1 MSELSS
7 IFRNYGTHSIS
18 DLLEVTFGSEYVK
31 YASAASS
38 SSGTEWDDKKYEV
51 LKIYFHP
58 IYFKILPWKNE
69 RKSATSDK
77 LIQKNRIV
85 EDFVIVEK
93 SMNLDCFDLARMN
106 KNFAS
111 RVFGIKVA
119 VHNYVEQKTLIINGL
134 VDNVLLDCISCEHV
148 TNRISNLWKNVP
160 KDPEF
165 MAESF
170 TKYIK
175 SLSLKDILV
184 FSNDELYSRYLSTVS
199 VIQLM
204 KQKQTSQLVKEFIN
218 TDLFSQ
224 RSMLIQLLLKSNEHE
239 YKYLSYL
246 LYDMLSNETNPQVE
260 SNEQT
265 ALFNSLPWNM
275 KLYFKDAMKQTVSY
289 TNAISK
295 YDSGNIP
302 LEQQICLLKT
312 TDAVKEKAM
321 VKLREI
327 KSKSDDTTTK
337 ARQYL
342 DGLLKIPFG
351 AFSREK
357 ILDEIAAVK
366 EIYSQM
372 QVRSRNIFCEDHDEE
387 SEEKT
392 EKATVLE
399 IKNSCIK
406 INNRIDEIASK
417 YLNKFIIGL
426 ISSNK
431 KDVLL
436 SVLTKVTMF
445 IKKNKLNIVVV
456 AMSGKTI
463 EQIRTSIECCVT
475 NVFEIALMSLKK
487 YKKGEGEDCVLQK
500 CDVFFKELVGEYC
513 FDKKCGSPI
522 SLMRDLIN
530 DSSKMEKIMSGVSD
544 YVTNVSA
551 TLDSAVHGHV
561 QAKRQIERI
570 VGQWISGESTGYCFG
585 FEGPPGVGKCFA
597 KNTPIMLS
605 NGEIKMVQD
614 ITINDKLMGDDSRE
628 RNVLALGNGKEKMY
642 RIEQVKGD
650 NYIVNESHILSLK
663 MSKSGKKGYK
673 HQTILGKRYLKDEI
687 IDICIKDYL
696 NLPEYIKG
704 CLKGYKVGVEFIE
717 SYVSLEP
724 YALGCWL
731 GDGTSRNF
739 GITTID
745 EPIINYFREFAKK
758 YDLEIK
764 QGKGNNEITYSITTG
779 KMGGRSDKNI
789 LMNKLKEY
797 NLINNKHIPS
807 KYKCNSREVRLQLL
821 AGLIDTDGYYNEDNN
836 SLEIAQ
842 KNKKLAEDIL
852 WIVRSLGF
860 RGIMKECTKSCTY
873 KGEKRCGQYY
883 RTIITGK
890 GLQDIPT
897 LLERKK
903 PREHNQIKDCLNTG
917 IKVIPLEEDEYF
929 GFQIDGNS
937 RFLLGDFTVTHNTSL
952 AKYGLAN
959 CLKNE
964 NGESRPFAFIAMG
977 GSSNGSTLEG
987 HNYTYVGSMWGK
999 IVDILMDKKCMNPII
1014 FIDELDKISNTDHGR
1029 EIVGILTH
1037 LIDSTQ
1043 NDCFQDKYF
1052 NGIDLDLSKALFI
1065 FSYNDP
1071 GAVDKILLDR
1081 IHRIKF
1087 KHITLD
1093 EKLVICKNYLLPE
1106 LYKKMGLENG
1116 VVELSEDNLKFI
1128 IEKYTCE
1135 PGVRKLKELL
1145 FEIIGDINLKCIKM
1159 KTSDHDDSHDDACVS
1174 LALSLPIPITITNEE
1189 IKMKYLRERHEVR
1202 VQQISASSKV
1212 GIINGLWAN
1221 AVGRGG
1227 IIPIEAHF
1235 FPCDRFFDLKLTGMQ
1250 GDVMKESMNVAKT
1263 LAWSLLTEDE
1273 MTRNLEMF
1281 TKMKMQGIHIHCP
1294 EGATPKDGPSAGTAI
1309 TCVLYSLLTNKKIDN
1324 RIAITGEINLQGH
1337 VTAIGGLDLKI
1348 MGGINGGVTT
1358 FIFPKDNK
1366 KDYDEFMEK
1375 NGTKEEV
1382 KSIVFIQVS
1391 SIQEV
1396 LGMIFC

>member
-1 MSELSS
+1 MKTKNFKIKNDLCEFYSPVKTNTVAATTAVVAVSTVETSCMLLQIVKLREMIQRTILAQHQYKLVDILSTNDINLSIQYLEKIYRNLDIIEHNLQCADAGKTVLELKYEIKLTMSELSS
-7 IFRNYGTHSIS
+7 IFRNYGTQYIN
-18 DLLEVTFGSEYVK
+18 DLLEVTFGSDYIK
-31 YASAASS
+31 GACSSLASA
-38 SSGTEWDDKKYEV
+38 SGVAEWDNKKYDV
-51 LKIYFHP
+51 LKMYFHP
-58 IYFKILPWKNE
+58 INFKVLPWKNE
-69 RKSATSDK
+69 KKSATSDK

-85 EDFVIVEK
+85 EDFIIVEK
-93 SMNLDCFDLARMN
+93 STNLDCFDLARTN

-134 VDNVLLDCISCEHV
+134 VDNVLVDCVSCEHV
-148 TNRISNLWKNVP
+148 TNRVANLWKNVP

-170 TKYIK
+170 TKYTK
-175 SLSLKDILV
+175 SLSLKDIMV
-184 FSNDELYSRYLSTVS
+184 FTNEELYSRYLSNIS

-246 LYDMLSNETNPQVE
+246 LYDMLSNEINPQVE
-260 SNEQT
+260 SSEQT

-295 YDSGNIP
+295 YDAGNIP

-312 TDAVKEKAM
+312 TDAIKEKAM

-351 AFSREK
+351 TFAKEK
-357 ILDEIAAVK
+357 ILNEIAAVK
-366 EIYSQM
+366 EVYSKM
-372 QVRSRNIFCEDHDEE
+372 RLVDATFCEYEIDTTNTN
-387 SEEKT
+387 SGKMT
-392 EKATVLE
+392 TTLE
-399 IKNSCIK
+399 IKNACIK
-406 INNRIDEIASK
+406 INDNVDEIGLK
-417 YLNKFIIGL
+417 YLNAFIICL
-426 ISSNK
+426 MSNHK
-431 KDVLL
+431 KDVLADML
-436 SVLTKVTMF
+436 NKLTTF
-445 IKKNKLNIVVV
+445 IKKNRNYLGGGGGGSVSGVV
-456 AMSGKTI
+456 GKTVDS
-463 EQIRTSIECCVT
+463 IRLSIEYCVT
-475 NVFEIALMSLKK
+475 NIFKMSMKLKT
-487 YKKGEGEDCVLQK
+487 EGNEVWRA
-500 CDVFFKELVGEYC
+500 CDELLKEMISEYDIKQC
-513 FDKKCGSPI
+513 MSPI
-522 SLMRDLIN
+522 SLTCDIIN
-530 DSSKMEKIMSGVSD
+530 DASKITKLMNGVSD
-544 YVTNVSA
+544 YLNDVTK
-551 TLDSAVHGHV
+551 TLDSAVHGHI

-570 VGQWISGESTGYCFG
+570 IGQWIGGETTGYCFG
-585 FEGPPGVGKCFA
+585 FEGPPGCGK
-597 KNTPIMLS
+597 
-605 NGEIKMVQD
+605 
-614 ITINDKLMGDDSRE
+614 
-628 RNVLALGNGKEKMY
+628 
-642 RIEQVKGD
+642 
-650 NYIVNESHILSLK
+650 
-663 MSKSGKKGYK
+663 
-673 HQTILGKRYLKDEI
+673 
-687 IDICIKDYL
+687 
-696 NLPEYIKG
+696 
-704 CLKGYKVGVEFIE
+704 
-717 SYVSLEP
+717 
-724 YALGCWL
+724 
-731 GDGTSRNF
+731 
-739 GITTID
+739 
-745 EPIINYFREFAKK
+745 
-758 YDLEIK
+758 
-764 QGKGNNEITYSITTG
+764 
-779 KMGGRSDKNI
+779 
-789 LMNKLKEY
+789 
-797 NLINNKHIPS
+797 
-807 KYKCNSREVRLQLL
+807 
-821 AGLIDTDGYYNEDNN
+821 
-836 SLEIAQ
+836 
-842 KNKKLAEDIL
+842 
-852 WIVRSLGF
+852 
-860 RGIMKECTKSCTY
+860 
-873 KGEKRCGQYY
+873 
-883 RTIITGK
+883 
-890 GLQDIPT
+890 
-897 LLERKK
+897 
-903 PREHNQIKDCLNTG
+903 
-917 IKVIPLEEDEYF
+917 
-929 GFQIDGNS
+929 
-937 RFLLGDFTVTHNTSL
+937 TSL

-1029 EIVGILTH
+1029 EIIGILTH

-1071 GAVDKILLDR
+1071 GAVDSILLDR
-1081 IHRIKF
+1081 IHRVKF

-1093 EKLVICKNYLLPE
+1093 EKLVICKDYLLPE
-1106 LYKKMGLENG
+1106 LYKKMGLQNG
-1116 VVELSEDNLKFI
+1116 VVELTEDNLKFI

-1145 FEIIGDINLKCIKM
+1145 FEIIGEINLECIKN
-1159 KTSDHDDSHDDACVS
+1159 KNNNVDNNKVVN
-1174 LALSLPIPITITNEE
+1174 LPIMITNEE
-1189 IKMKYLRERHEVR
+1189 IKMKYLRERHEIR
-1202 VQQISASSKV
+1202 VQQISASSNV

-1281 TKMKMQGIHIHCP
+1281 TKTKMQGIHIHCP

-1324 RIAITGEINLQGH
+1324 RIAITGEINLQGQ

-1375 NGTKEEV
+1375 NGTKEEI

>member
-1 MSELSS
+1 MKTKNFKIKNDLCDFYSPVKIAAAEAAPVVAVTTAETSCMLLQIERLREMIQRTILAQHQYKLVDILSANDINISIQYLEKIYRNLDGIEAGLHSASGKTVLESKYEIKLVMSELSS

-18 DLLEVTFGSEYVK
+18 DLLEVTVGSEYVK
-31 YASAASS
+31 SACESLCSS
-38 SSGTEWDDKKYEV
+38 AGTVFGLTSSGEWDHKKYEV
-51 LKIYFHP
+51 LNTYFHP
-58 IYFKILPWKNE
+58 INFKIVPWKNE
-69 RKSATSDK
+69 KKSATSEK

-93 SMNLDCFDLARMN
+93 STNLDCFDLARTN
-106 KNFAS
+106 NNFTS

-119 VHNYVEQKTLIINGL
+119 VHNYIEQKTLIINGL
-134 VDNVLLDCISCEHV
+134 VDNVLLDCIPCEHV
-148 TNRISNLWKNVP
+148 VTRILNLWKSVP
-160 KDPEF
+160 NDPEF

-175 SLSLKDILV
+175 SLSLKDLLV
-184 FSNDELYSRYLSTVS
+184 FTNDELYSKYLSNTS
-199 VIQLM
+199 MTQVI

-218 TDLFSQ
+218 MDLFSQ
-224 RSMLIQLLLKSNEHE
+224 RSMIVQLLLKSNEHE

-246 LYDMLSNETNPQVE
+246 LYDMLSNEMNPQVE

-295 YDSGNIP
+295 YDAGKIP

-351 AFSREK
+351 TYSREK
-357 ILDEIAAVK
+357 VLDEMAKVK
-366 EIYSQM
+366 EIYLQLCKRD
-372 QVRSRNIFCEDHDEE
+372 VKCAINDDDIKN
-387 SEEKT
+387 EKIT
-392 EKATVLE
+392 ALE
-399 IKNSCIK
+399 IKNTCIK
-406 INNRIDEIASK
+406 INNQMDEIGVK
-417 YLNKFIIGL
+417 YLNNFINGL
-426 ISSNK
+426 IINNK

-436 SVLTKVTMF
+436 TILNKITTF
-445 IKKNKLNIVVV
+445 IKKHKLQIGIT
-456 AMSGKTI
+456 AGKTVEHI
-463 EQIRTSIECCVT
+463 KESIKCCITHMFNVAFMKIKVEECD
-475 NVFEIALMSLKK
+475 N
-487 YKKGEGEDCVLQK
+487 EDENECQSYAHY
-500 CDVFFKELVGEYC
+500 DVFLKELILEYC
-513 FDKKCGSPI
+513 LEDISPI
-522 SLMRDLIN
+522 SLMREVIIDKI
-530 DSSKMEKIMSGVSD
+530 KMEKIMHGVGE
-544 YVTNVSA
+544 YVTAVSE

-585 FEGPPGVGKCFA
+585 FEGPPGCGK
-597 KNTPIMLS
+597 
-605 NGEIKMVQD
+605 
-614 ITINDKLMGDDSRE
+614 
-628 RNVLALGNGKEKMY
+628 
-642 RIEQVKGD
+642 
-650 NYIVNESHILSLK
+650 
-663 MSKSGKKGYK
+663 
-673 HQTILGKRYLKDEI
+673 
-687 IDICIKDYL
+687 
-696 NLPEYIKG
+696 
-704 CLKGYKVGVEFIE
+704 
-717 SYVSLEP
+717 
-724 YALGCWL
+724 
-731 GDGTSRNF
+731 
-739 GITTID
+739 
-745 EPIINYFREFAKK
+745 
-758 YDLEIK
+758 
-764 QGKGNNEITYSITTG
+764 
-779 KMGGRSDKNI
+779 
-789 LMNKLKEY
+789 
-797 NLINNKHIPS
+797 
-807 KYKCNSREVRLQLL
+807 
-821 AGLIDTDGYYNEDNN
+821 
-836 SLEIAQ
+836 
-842 KNKKLAEDIL
+842 
-852 WIVRSLGF
+852 
-860 RGIMKECTKSCTY
+860 
-873 KGEKRCGQYY
+873 
-883 RTIITGK
+883 
-890 GLQDIPT
+890 
-897 LLERKK
+897 
-903 PREHNQIKDCLNTG
+903 
-917 IKVIPLEEDEYF
+917 
-929 GFQIDGNS
+929 
-937 RFLLGDFTVTHNTSL
+937 TSL

-1052 NGIDLDLSKALFI
+1052 NGIDLDLSKVLFI

-1087 KHITLD
+1087 KHISLD
-1093 EKLVICKNYLLPE
+1093 EKLVICKKYLLPE

-1116 VVELSEDNLKFI
+1116 VVELSEVNLTFI

-1145 FEIIGDINLKCIKM
+1145 FEIIGEINLECIKM
-1159 KTSDHDDSHDDACVS
+1159 KTKSNNDSI
-1174 LALSLPIPITITNEE
+1174 SLPIVITNEE

-1202 VQQISASSKV
+1202 VQQISAHSNV

-1221 AVGRGG
+1221 AMGRGG

-1281 TKMKMQGIHIHCP
+1281 TKTKMQGIHIHCP

-1375 NGTKEEV
+1375 NGAKEEV

>member
-1 MSELSS
+1 MKNKNFKIKNDKKDEHVECTKVVTATAGEALCMSLHMIEKLRVMVQRTILAQHQYKLVDILSTNDINLSIQYLEKIYRNLDSIENNLHCADVSKTMLELKYEIKLTMSELSS
-7 IFRNYGTHSIS
+7 IFRNYGTQYIN
-18 DLLEVTFGSEYVK
+18 DLLEVTFGSDYIK
-31 YASAASS
+31 GACSSLASATGAP
-38 SSGTEWDDKKYEV
+38 EWDHNKYDV
-51 LKIYFHP
+51 LKMYFHP
-58 IYFKILPWKNE
+58 IYFKVLPWKNDK
-69 RKSATSDK
+69 KSATSDK

-85 EDFVIVEK
+85 EDFIIVEK
-93 SMNLDCFDLARMN
+93 SVNLDCFDLARTN

-134 VDNVLLDCISCEHV
+134 VDNVLLDCVSCEHV
-148 TNRISNLWKNVP
+148 TNRVAHLWKNVP

-175 SLSLKDILV
+175 SLSLKDLLV
-184 FSNDELYSRYLSTVS
+184 FSNDELYSRYLSNIS

-218 TDLFSQ
+218 ADLFSQ

-246 LYDMLSNETNPQVE
+246 LYDMLSNEINPQVE

-295 YDSGNIP
+295 YDAGNIP

-312 TDAVKEKAM
+312 TDAIKEKAM

-327 KSKSDDTTTK
+327 KSKSDDSTTK

-342 DGLLKIPFG
+342 EGLLKIPFG
-351 AFSREK
+351 TFAREK
-357 ILDEIAAVK
+357 ILDEITGVK
-366 EIYSQM
+366 EIYSKM
-372 QVRSRNIFCEDHDEE
+372 RSTIDTTNENSGKI
-387 SEEKT
+387 T
-392 EKATVLE
+392 TTLE
-399 IKNSCIK
+399 IKNACIK
-406 INNRIDEIASK
+406 VNNSVDEIGLK
-417 YLNKFIIGL
+417 YLNAFINCL
-426 ISSNK
+426 MNHHK

-436 SVLTKVTMF
+436 DILNKLMTFV
-445 IKKNKLNIVVV
+445 KKNKNCVGTGVVMV
-456 AMSGKTI
+456 GVGKTVDSIRSSIEYCVTSIFKMSMKLKTEGNEAWRACDELFKEMIGEYNI
-463 EQIRTSIECCVT
+463 EQC
-475 NVFEIALMSLKK
+475 M
-487 YKKGEGEDCVLQK
+487 
-500 CDVFFKELVGEYC
+500 
-513 FDKKCGSPI
+513 SPI
-522 SLMRDLIN
+522 SLTCDVINDASKITKLIN
-530 DSSKMEKIMSGVSD
+530 GVGD
-544 YVTNVSA
+544 YLKDVTK
-551 TLDSAVHGHV
+551 TLDSAVHGHI

-570 VGQWISGESTGYCFG
+570 IGQWIGGESTGYCFG
-585 FEGPPGVGKCFA
+585 FEGPPGIGK
-597 KNTPIMLS
+597 
-605 NGEIKMVQD
+605 
-614 ITINDKLMGDDSRE
+614 
-628 RNVLALGNGKEKMY
+628 
-642 RIEQVKGD
+642 
-650 NYIVNESHILSLK
+650 
-663 MSKSGKKGYK
+663 
-673 HQTILGKRYLKDEI
+673 
-687 IDICIKDYL
+687 
-696 NLPEYIKG
+696 
-704 CLKGYKVGVEFIE
+704 
-717 SYVSLEP
+717 
-724 YALGCWL
+724 
-731 GDGTSRNF
+731 
-739 GITTID
+739 
-745 EPIINYFREFAKK
+745 
-758 YDLEIK
+758 
-764 QGKGNNEITYSITTG
+764 
-779 KMGGRSDKNI
+779 
-789 LMNKLKEY
+789 
-797 NLINNKHIPS
+797 
-807 KYKCNSREVRLQLL
+807 
-821 AGLIDTDGYYNEDNN
+821 
-836 SLEIAQ
+836 
-842 KNKKLAEDIL
+842 
-852 WIVRSLGF
+852 
-860 RGIMKECTKSCTY
+860 
-873 KGEKRCGQYY
+873 
-883 RTIITGK
+883 
-890 GLQDIPT
+890 
-897 LLERKK
+897 
-903 PREHNQIKDCLNTG
+903 
-917 IKVIPLEEDEYF
+917 
-929 GFQIDGNS
+929 
-937 RFLLGDFTVTHNTSL
+937 TSL

-1029 EIVGILTH
+1029 EIIGILTH

-1081 IHRIKF
+1081 IHRVKF

-1093 EKLVICKNYLLPE
+1093 EKLVICKDYLLPE
-1106 LYKKMGLENG
+1106 LYKKMGLQNG
-1116 VVELSEDNLKFI
+1116 IVELSEDNVKFI

-1145 FEIIGDINLKCIKM
+1145 FEIIGEINLKCIKNNDND
-1159 KTSDHDDSHDDACVS
+1159 SDNNEIVV
-1174 LALSLPIPITITNEE
+1174 LPITITNEE
-1189 IKMKYLRERHEVR
+1189 IKMKYLRERHEIR
-1202 VQQISASSKV
+1202 VQQISASSNV

-1227 IIPIEAHF
+1227 IIPIEAYF

-1263 LAWSLLTEDE
+1263 LAWSLLKEDE

-1281 TKMKMQGIHIHCP
+1281 TKTKMQGIHIHCP

-1375 NGTKEEV
+1375 NGTKEEI

>member
-1 MSELSS
+1 MKPKNFKIKNDLCEYYSPAKAATTSVAVTTAEASCMLLQIEKLREMIQRTILAQHQYKLVDILSANDINLSVQYLEKIYQNLDGIEAGLHSASGKTMLELKYEIKLIMSELSS

-18 DLLEVTFGSEYVK
+18 DLLEVTVGSEYVK
-31 YASAASS
+31 SASAAPASA
-38 SSGTEWDDKKYEV
+38 GTEWDHKKYEV
-51 LKIYFHP
+51 LKMYFHP
-58 IYFKILPWKNE
+58 TYFKILPWKNE
-69 RKSATSDK
+69 KKSATSEK

-85 EDFVIVEK
+85 EDFLIVEK
-93 SMNLDCFDLARMN
+93 STNLDCFDLARTN
-106 KNFAS
+106 KNFTS
-111 RVFGIKVA
+111 RVFGIKVS
-119 VHNYVEQKTLIINGL
+119 VHNYIEQKTLIINGL
-134 VDNVLLDCISCEHV
+134 VDNVLLDCIPCEHV
-148 TNRISNLWKNVP
+148 VSRISNLWKNVP
-160 KDPEF
+160 NDPEF

-175 SLSLKDILV
+175 SLSLKDLLV
-184 FSNDELYSRYLSTVS
+184 FSNEELYSKYLSNIS
-199 VIQLM
+199 VIQLI
-204 KQKQTSQLVKEFIN
+204 KQKQTSQIVKEFIS

-224 RSMLIQLLLKSNEHE
+224 RTMLVQLLLKSNEHE

-246 LYDMLSNETNPQVE
+246 LYDMLSNEINPQVE

-295 YDSGNIP
+295 YDAGNIP

-321 VKLREI
+321 IKLREI

-351 AFSREK
+351 TFSREK
-357 ILDEIAAVK
+357 ILDEMASVK
-366 EIYSQM
+366 QIYLQM
-372 QVRSRNIFCEDHDEE
+372 CERGGGAIYDNDVKN
-387 SEEKT
+387 EKT
-392 EKATVLE
+392 TATTALE
-399 IKNSCIK
+399 IKNTCIK
-406 INNRIDEIASK
+406 INNNIDEIGLK

-426 ISSNK
+426 LGSHK

-436 SVLTKVTMF
+436 TIMNKVTTF
-445 IKKNKLNIVVV
+445 IKKHKLRVVIT
-456 AMSGKTI
+456 AGKTVDN
-463 EQIRTSIECCVT
+463 IRETIKCCITHIFDAAFLTLKTEKCGAECDDYG
-475 NVFEIALMSLKK
+475 A
-487 YKKGEGEDCVLQK
+487 DCDIFL
-500 CDVFFKELVGEYC
+500 KELIGEYC
-513 FDKKCGSPI
+513 SEDKCGLSPI
-522 SLMRDLIN
+522 SLMREIITDKI
-530 DSSKMEKIMSGVSD
+530 KIEKIMNGVGD
-544 YVTNVSA
+544 YVTAVSE

-585 FEGPPGVGKCFA
+585 FEGPPGIGK
-597 KNTPIMLS
+597 
-605 NGEIKMVQD
+605 
-614 ITINDKLMGDDSRE
+614 
-628 RNVLALGNGKEKMY
+628 
-642 RIEQVKGD
+642 
-650 NYIVNESHILSLK
+650 
-663 MSKSGKKGYK
+663 
-673 HQTILGKRYLKDEI
+673 
-687 IDICIKDYL
+687 
-696 NLPEYIKG
+696 
-704 CLKGYKVGVEFIE
+704 
-717 SYVSLEP
+717 
-724 YALGCWL
+724 
-731 GDGTSRNF
+731 
-739 GITTID
+739 
-745 EPIINYFREFAKK
+745 
-758 YDLEIK
+758 
-764 QGKGNNEITYSITTG
+764 
-779 KMGGRSDKNI
+779 
-789 LMNKLKEY
+789 
-797 NLINNKHIPS
+797 
-807 KYKCNSREVRLQLL
+807 
-821 AGLIDTDGYYNEDNN
+821 
-836 SLEIAQ
+836 
-842 KNKKLAEDIL
+842 
-852 WIVRSLGF
+852 
-860 RGIMKECTKSCTY
+860 
-873 KGEKRCGQYY
+873 
-883 RTIITGK
+883 
-890 GLQDIPT
+890 
-897 LLERKK
+897 
-903 PREHNQIKDCLNTG
+903 
-917 IKVIPLEEDEYF
+917 
-929 GFQIDGNS
+929 
-937 RFLLGDFTVTHNTSL
+937 TSL

-1014 FIDELDKISNTDHGR
+1014 FIDELDKISNTEHGR

-1052 NGIDLDLSKALFI
+1052 NGIDLDLSKTLFI
-1065 FSYNDP
+1065 FSYNDA

-1087 KHITLD
+1087 KHISLD
-1093 EKLVICKNYLLPE
+1093 EKLVICKKYLLPE

-1116 VVELSEDNLKFI
+1116 VVEMSETNLTFI

-1145 FEIIGDINLKCIKM
+1145 FEIIGEINLECIKM
-1159 KTSDHDDSHDDACVS
+1159 KTKSNNDSI
-1174 LALSLPIPITITNEE
+1174 SLPVVITNEE

-1202 VQQISASSKV
+1202 VQQISAYSKV

-1273 MTRNLEMF
+1273 MARNLEMF
-1281 TKMKMQGIHIHCP
+1281 TKTKMQGIHVHCP

-1375 NGTKEEV
+1375 NGTKEEI

>member
-1 MSELSS
+1 MKTKNFKIKNDLCGFYSPVKTNAVAATTTVVAVTTAETSSVLLQIEKLREMIQRTILAQHQYKLVDILSANDINLSVQYLEKIYRNLDGIETGLHCATGKTILELKYEIKLVMSELSS

-69 RKSATSDK
+69 KKSATSDK

-93 SMNLDCFDLARMN
+93 STNLDCFDLARTN

-295 YDSGNIP
+295 YDAGNIP

-366 EIYSQM
+366 EIYSKM
-372 QVRSRNIFCEDHDEE
+372 QVRSRNIFCEDDDEE

-500 CDVFFKELVGEYC
+500 CDIFFKELVGEYC

-551 TLDSAVHGHV
+551 TLDSAVHGHF

-585 FEGPPGVGKCFA
+585 FEGPPGVGK
-597 KNTPIMLS
+597 
-605 NGEIKMVQD
+605 
-614 ITINDKLMGDDSRE
+614 
-628 RNVLALGNGKEKMY
+628 
-642 RIEQVKGD
+642 
-650 NYIVNESHILSLK
+650 
-663 MSKSGKKGYK
+663 
-673 HQTILGKRYLKDEI
+673 
-687 IDICIKDYL
+687 
-696 NLPEYIKG
+696 
-704 CLKGYKVGVEFIE
+704 
-717 SYVSLEP
+717 
-724 YALGCWL
+724 
-731 GDGTSRNF
+731 
-739 GITTID
+739 
-745 EPIINYFREFAKK
+745 
-758 YDLEIK
+758 
-764 QGKGNNEITYSITTG
+764 
-779 KMGGRSDKNI
+779 
-789 LMNKLKEY
+789 
-797 NLINNKHIPS
+797 
-807 KYKCNSREVRLQLL
+807 
-821 AGLIDTDGYYNEDNN
+821 
-836 SLEIAQ
+836 
-842 KNKKLAEDIL
+842 
-852 WIVRSLGF
+852 
-860 RGIMKECTKSCTY
+860 
-873 KGEKRCGQYY
+873 
-883 RTIITGK
+883 
-890 GLQDIPT
+890 
-897 LLERKK
+897 
-903 PREHNQIKDCLNTG
+903 
-917 IKVIPLEEDEYF
+917 
-929 GFQIDGNS
+929 
-937 RFLLGDFTVTHNTSL
+937 TSL

-1159 KTSDHDDSHDDACVS
+1159 KTSDHDNHDSHDDACVS

-1281 TKMKMQGIHIHCP
+1281 TKTKMQGIHIHCP

-1366 KDYDEFMEK
+1366 KDYDEFLEK

>member
-1 MSELSS
+1 MKTKNFKIKNDLCDFYSPVKIAAAEAAPVVAVTTAETSCMLLQIERLREMIQRTILAQHQYKLVDILSANDINISIQYLEKIYRNLDGIEAGLHSASGKTVLESKYEIKLVMSELSS

-18 DLLEVTFGSEYVK
+18 DLLEVTVGSEYVK
-31 YASAASS
+31 SACESLCSS
-38 SSGTEWDDKKYEV
+38 AGTVFGLTSSGEWDHKKYEV
-51 LKIYFHP
+51 LNTYFHP
-58 IYFKILPWKNE
+58 INFKILPWKNE
-69 RKSATSDK
+69 KKSATSEK

-93 SMNLDCFDLARMN
+93 STNLDCFDLARTN
-106 KNFAS
+106 KNFTS

-119 VHNYVEQKTLIINGL
+119 VHNYIEQKTLIINGL
-134 VDNVLLDCISCEHV
+134 VDNVLLDCIPCEHV
-148 TNRISNLWKNVP
+148 VTRILNLWKSVP
-160 KDPEF
+160 NDPEF

-175 SLSLKDILV
+175 SLSLKDLLV
-184 FSNDELYSRYLSTVS
+184 FTNDELYSKYLSNTS
-199 VIQLM
+199 MTQVI

-218 TDLFSQ
+218 MDLFSQ
-224 RSMLIQLLLKSNEHE
+224 RSMIVQLLLKSNEHE

-246 LYDMLSNETNPQVE
+246 LYDMLSNEMNPQVE

-295 YDSGNIP
+295 YDAGKIP

-351 AFSREK
+351 TYSREK
-357 ILDEIAAVK
+357 VLDEMAKVK
-366 EIYSQM
+366 EIYLQLCKRD
-372 QVRSRNIFCEDHDEE
+372 VKCAINDDDIKN
-387 SEEKT
+387 EKIT
-392 EKATVLE
+392 ALE
-399 IKNSCIK
+399 IKNTCIK
-406 INNRIDEIASK
+406 INNEMDEIGVK
-417 YLNKFIIGL
+417 YLNNFINGL
-426 ISSNK
+426 IRNNK

-436 SVLTKVTMF
+436 TILNKVTTF
-445 IKKNKLNIVVV
+445 IKKHKLQIGITAMKTVEHIKESIKCCITHIFNV
-456 AMSGKTI
+456 AFMKI
-463 EQIRTSIECCVT
+463 KVEECD
-475 NVFEIALMSLKK
+475 N
-487 YKKGEGEDCVLQK
+487 EDENECQSYAHY
-500 CDVFFKELVGEYC
+500 DVFLKELILEYC
-513 FDKKCGSPI
+513 LEDISPI
-522 SLMRDLIN
+522 SLMREVIIDKI
-530 DSSKMEKIMSGVSD
+530 KMEKIMHGVGE
-544 YVTNVSA
+544 YVTAVSE
-551 TLDSAVHGHV
+551 TLDYAVHGHV

-585 FEGPPGVGKCFA
+585 FEGPPGIGK
-597 KNTPIMLS
+597 
-605 NGEIKMVQD
+605 
-614 ITINDKLMGDDSRE
+614 
-628 RNVLALGNGKEKMY
+628 
-642 RIEQVKGD
+642 
-650 NYIVNESHILSLK
+650 
-663 MSKSGKKGYK
+663 
-673 HQTILGKRYLKDEI
+673 
-687 IDICIKDYL
+687 
-696 NLPEYIKG
+696 
-704 CLKGYKVGVEFIE
+704 
-717 SYVSLEP
+717 
-724 YALGCWL
+724 
-731 GDGTSRNF
+731 
-739 GITTID
+739 
-745 EPIINYFREFAKK
+745 
-758 YDLEIK
+758 
-764 QGKGNNEITYSITTG
+764 
-779 KMGGRSDKNI
+779 
-789 LMNKLKEY
+789 
-797 NLINNKHIPS
+797 
-807 KYKCNSREVRLQLL
+807 
-821 AGLIDTDGYYNEDNN
+821 
-836 SLEIAQ
+836 
-842 KNKKLAEDIL
+842 
-852 WIVRSLGF
+852 
-860 RGIMKECTKSCTY
+860 
-873 KGEKRCGQYY
+873 
-883 RTIITGK
+883 
-890 GLQDIPT
+890 
-897 LLERKK
+897 
-903 PREHNQIKDCLNTG
+903 
-917 IKVIPLEEDEYF
+917 
-929 GFQIDGNS
+929 
-937 RFLLGDFTVTHNTSL
+937 TSL

-1052 NGIDLDLSKALFI
+1052 NGIDLDLSKVLFI

-1087 KHITLD
+1087 KHISLD
-1093 EKLVICKNYLLPE
+1093 EKLVICKKYLLPE

-1116 VVELSEDNLKFI
+1116 VVELSEVNLTFI

-1145 FEIIGDINLKCIKM
+1145 FEIIGEINLECIKM
-1159 KTSDHDDSHDDACVS
+1159 KTKSNNDSI
-1174 LALSLPIPITITNEE
+1174 SLPIVITNEE

-1202 VQQISASSKV
+1202 VQQISAHSNV

-1221 AVGRGG
+1221 AMGRGG

-1281 TKMKMQGIHIHCP
+1281 TKTKMQGIHIHCP

-1375 NGTKEEV
+1375 NGAKEEV

>member
-1 MSELSS
+1 MIQRTILAQHQYKLVDILSANDINLSVQYLEKIYQNLDGIEAGLHSASGKTMLELKYEIKLIMSELSS

-18 DLLEVTFGSEYVK
+18 DLLEVTVGSEYVK
-31 YASAASS
+31 SASAAPASA
-38 SSGTEWDDKKYEV
+38 GTEWDHKKYEV
-51 LKIYFHP
+51 LKMYFHP
-58 IYFKILPWKNE
+58 TYFKILPWKNE
-69 RKSATSDK
+69 KKSATSEK

-85 EDFVIVEK
+85 EDFLIVEK
-93 SMNLDCFDLARMN
+93 STNLDCFDLARTN
-106 KNFAS
+106 KNFTS
-111 RVFGIKVA
+111 RVFGIKVS
-119 VHNYVEQKTLIINGL
+119 VHNYIEQKTLIINGL
-134 VDNVLLDCISCEHV
+134 VDNVLLDCIPCEHV
-148 TNRISNLWKNVP
+148 VSRISNLWKNVP
-160 KDPEF
+160 NDPEF

-175 SLSLKDILV
+175 SLSLKDLLV
-184 FSNDELYSRYLSTVS
+184 FSNEELYSKYLSNIS
-199 VIQLM
+199 VIQLI
-204 KQKQTSQLVKEFIN
+204 KQKQTSQIVKEFIS

-224 RSMLIQLLLKSNEHE
+224 RTMLVQLLLKSNEHE

-246 LYDMLSNETNPQVE
+246 LYDMLSNEINPQVE

-295 YDSGNIP
+295 YDAGNIP

-321 VKLREI
+321 IKLREI

-351 AFSREK
+351 TFSREK
-357 ILDEIAAVK
+357 ILDEMASVK
-366 EIYSQM
+366 QIYLQM
-372 QVRSRNIFCEDHDEE
+372 CERGGGAIYDNDVKN
-387 SEEKT
+387 EKT
-392 EKATVLE
+392 TATTALE
-399 IKNSCIK
+399 IKNTCIK
-406 INNRIDEIASK
+406 INNNIDEIGLK

-426 ISSNK
+426 LGSHK

-436 SVLTKVTMF
+436 TIMNKVTTF
-445 IKKNKLNIVVV
+445 IKKHKLRVVIT
-456 AMSGKTI
+456 AGKTVDN
-463 EQIRTSIECCVT
+463 IRETIKCCITHIFDAAFLTLKTEKCGAECDDYG
-475 NVFEIALMSLKK
+475 A
-487 YKKGEGEDCVLQK
+487 DCDIFL
-500 CDVFFKELVGEYC
+500 KELIGEYC
-513 FDKKCGSPI
+513 SEDKCGLSPI
-522 SLMRDLIN
+522 SLMREIITDKI
-530 DSSKMEKIMSGVSD
+530 KIEKIMNGVGD
-544 YVTNVSA
+544 YVTAVSE

-585 FEGPPGVGKCFA
+585 FEGPPGIGK
-597 KNTPIMLS
+597 
-605 NGEIKMVQD
+605 
-614 ITINDKLMGDDSRE
+614 
-628 RNVLALGNGKEKMY
+628 
-642 RIEQVKGD
+642 
-650 NYIVNESHILSLK
+650 
-663 MSKSGKKGYK
+663 
-673 HQTILGKRYLKDEI
+673 
-687 IDICIKDYL
+687 
-696 NLPEYIKG
+696 
-704 CLKGYKVGVEFIE
+704 
-717 SYVSLEP
+717 
-724 YALGCWL
+724 
-731 GDGTSRNF
+731 
-739 GITTID
+739 
-745 EPIINYFREFAKK
+745 
-758 YDLEIK
+758 
-764 QGKGNNEITYSITTG
+764 
-779 KMGGRSDKNI
+779 
-789 LMNKLKEY
+789 
-797 NLINNKHIPS
+797 
-807 KYKCNSREVRLQLL
+807 
-821 AGLIDTDGYYNEDNN
+821 
-836 SLEIAQ
+836 
-842 KNKKLAEDIL
+842 
-852 WIVRSLGF
+852 
-860 RGIMKECTKSCTY
+860 
-873 KGEKRCGQYY
+873 
-883 RTIITGK
+883 
-890 GLQDIPT
+890 
-897 LLERKK
+897 
-903 PREHNQIKDCLNTG
+903 
-917 IKVIPLEEDEYF
+917 
-929 GFQIDGNS
+929 
-937 RFLLGDFTVTHNTSL
+937 TSL

-1014 FIDELDKISNTDHGR
+1014 FIDELDKISNTEHGR

-1052 NGIDLDLSKALFI
+1052 NGIDLDLSKTLFI
-1065 FSYNDP
+1065 FSYNDA

-1087 KHITLD
+1087 KHISLD
-1093 EKLVICKNYLLPE
+1093 EKLVICKKYLLPE

-1116 VVELSEDNLKFI
+1116 VVEMSETNLTFI

-1145 FEIIGDINLKCIKM
+1145 FEIIGEINLECIKM
-1159 KTSDHDDSHDDACVS
+1159 KTKSNNDSI
-1174 LALSLPIPITITNEE
+1174 SLPVVITNEE

-1202 VQQISASSKV
+1202 VQQISAYSKV

-1281 TKMKMQGIHIHCP
+1281 TKTKMQGIHIHCP

-1375 NGTKEEV
+1375 NGTKEEI

>member
-1 MSELSS
+1 MKTKNFKIKNDLCDFYSPVKIAAAEAAPVVAVTTAETSCMLLQIERLREMIQRTILAQHQYKLVDILSANDINISIQYLEKIYRNLDGIEAGLHSASGKTVLESKYEIKLVMSELSS

-18 DLLEVTFGSEYVK
+18 DLLEVTVGSEYVK
-31 YASAASS
+31 SACESLCSS
-38 SSGTEWDDKKYEV
+38 AGTVFGLTSSGEWDHKKYEV
-51 LKIYFHP
+51 LNTYFHP
-58 IYFKILPWKNE
+58 INFKILPWKNE
-69 RKSATSDK
+69 KKSATSEK

-93 SMNLDCFDLARMN
+93 STNLDCFDLARTN
-106 KNFAS
+106 KNFTS

-119 VHNYVEQKTLIINGL
+119 VHNYIEQKTLIINGL
-134 VDNVLLDCISCEHV
+134 VDNVLLDCIPCEHV
-148 TNRISNLWKNVP
+148 VTRILNLWKSVP
-160 KDPEF
+160 NDPEF

-175 SLSLKDILV
+175 SLSLKDLLV
-184 FSNDELYSRYLSTVS
+184 FTNDELYSKYLSNTS
-199 VIQLM
+199 MTQVI

-218 TDLFSQ
+218 MDLFSQ
-224 RSMLIQLLLKSNEHE
+224 RSMIVQLLLKSNEHE

-246 LYDMLSNETNPQVE
+246 LYDMLSNEMNPQVE

-295 YDSGNIP
+295 YDAGKIP

-351 AFSREK
+351 TYSREK
-357 ILDEIAAVK
+357 VLDEMAKVK
-366 EIYSQM
+366 EIYLQLCKRD
-372 QVRSRNIFCEDHDEE
+372 VKCAINDDDIKN
-387 SEEKT
+387 EKIT
-392 EKATVLE
+392 ALE
-399 IKNSCIK
+399 IKNTCIK
-406 INNRIDEIASK
+406 INNQMDEIGVK
-417 YLNKFIIGL
+417 YLNNFINGL
-426 ISSNK
+426 IINNK

-436 SVLTKVTMF
+436 TILNKITTF
-445 IKKNKLNIVVV
+445 IKKHKLQIGIT
-456 AMSGKTI
+456 AGKTVEHI
-463 EQIRTSIECCVT
+463 KESIKCCITHIFNVAFMKIKVEECD
-475 NVFEIALMSLKK
+475 N
-487 YKKGEGEDCVLQK
+487 EDENECQSYAHY
-500 CDVFFKELVGEYC
+500 DVFLKELILEYC
-513 FDKKCGSPI
+513 LEDISPI
-522 SLMRDLIN
+522 SLMREVIIDKI
-530 DSSKMEKIMSGVSD
+530 KMEKIMHGVGE
-544 YVTNVSA
+544 YVTAVSE

-585 FEGPPGVGKCFA
+585 FEGPPGCGK
-597 KNTPIMLS
+597 
-605 NGEIKMVQD
+605 
-614 ITINDKLMGDDSRE
+614 
-628 RNVLALGNGKEKMY
+628 
-642 RIEQVKGD
+642 
-650 NYIVNESHILSLK
+650 
-663 MSKSGKKGYK
+663 
-673 HQTILGKRYLKDEI
+673 
-687 IDICIKDYL
+687 
-696 NLPEYIKG
+696 
-704 CLKGYKVGVEFIE
+704 
-717 SYVSLEP
+717 
-724 YALGCWL
+724 
-731 GDGTSRNF
+731 
-739 GITTID
+739 
-745 EPIINYFREFAKK
+745 
-758 YDLEIK
+758 
-764 QGKGNNEITYSITTG
+764 
-779 KMGGRSDKNI
+779 
-789 LMNKLKEY
+789 
-797 NLINNKHIPS
+797 
-807 KYKCNSREVRLQLL
+807 
-821 AGLIDTDGYYNEDNN
+821 
-836 SLEIAQ
+836 
-842 KNKKLAEDIL
+842 
-852 WIVRSLGF
+852 
-860 RGIMKECTKSCTY
+860 
-873 KGEKRCGQYY
+873 
-883 RTIITGK
+883 
-890 GLQDIPT
+890 
-897 LLERKK
+897 
-903 PREHNQIKDCLNTG
+903 
-917 IKVIPLEEDEYF
+917 
-929 GFQIDGNS
+929 
-937 RFLLGDFTVTHNTSL
+937 TSL

-1052 NGIDLDLSKALFI
+1052 NGIDLDLSKVLFI

-1087 KHITLD
+1087 KHISLD
-1093 EKLVICKNYLLPE
+1093 EKLVICKKYLLPE

-1116 VVELSEDNLKFI
+1116 VVELSEVNLTFI

-1145 FEIIGDINLKCIKM
+1145 FEIIGEINLECIKM
-1159 KTSDHDDSHDDACVS
+1159 KTKSNNDSI
-1174 LALSLPIPITITNEE
+1174 SLPIVITNEE

-1202 VQQISASSKV
+1202 VQQISAHSNV

-1221 AVGRGG
+1221 AMGRGG

-1281 TKMKMQGIHIHCP
+1281 TKTKMQGIHIHCP

-1375 NGTKEEV
+1375 NGAKEEV

>member
-1 MSELSS
+1 MKPKNLKIKNDLCEYYSPAKAATTSVAVTTAEASCMLLQIEKLREMIQRTILAQHQYKLVDILSANDINLSVQYLEKIYQNLDGIEVGLHSASGKTMLELKYEIKLIMSELSS

-18 DLLEVTFGSEYVK
+18 DLLEVTVGSEYVK
-31 YASAASS
+31 SASAAPASA
-38 SSGTEWDDKKYEV
+38 GTEWDHKKYEV
-51 LKIYFHP
+51 LKMYFHP
-58 IYFKILPWKNE
+58 TYFKILPWKNE
-69 RKSATSDK
+69 KKSATSEK

-85 EDFVIVEK
+85 EDFLIVEK
-93 SMNLDCFDLARMN
+93 STNLDCFDLARTN
-106 KNFAS
+106 KNFTS
-111 RVFGIKVA
+111 RVFGIKVS
-119 VHNYVEQKTLIINGL
+119 VHNYIEQKTLIINGL
-134 VDNVLLDCISCEHV
+134 VDNVLLDCIPCEHV
-148 TNRISNLWKNVP
+148 VSRISNLWKNVP
-160 KDPEF
+160 NDPEF

-175 SLSLKDILV
+175 SLSLKDLLV
-184 FSNDELYSRYLSTVS
+184 FSNEELYSKYLSNIS
-199 VIQLM
+199 VIQLI
-204 KQKQTSQLVKEFIN
+204 KQKQTSQIVKEFIS

-224 RSMLIQLLLKSNEHE
+224 RTMLVQLLLKSNEHE

-246 LYDMLSNETNPQVE
+246 LYDMLSNEINPQVE

-295 YDSGNIP
+295 YDAGNIP

-321 VKLREI
+321 IKLREI

-351 AFSREK
+351 TFSREK
-357 ILDEIAAVK
+357 ILDEMATVK
-366 EIYSQM
+366 QIYLQM
-372 QVRSRNIFCEDHDEE
+372 CERGAGAIDDNDVKN
-387 SEEKT
+387 EKT
-392 EKATVLE
+392 RATTALE
-399 IKNSCIK
+399 IKNTCIK
-406 INNRIDEIASK
+406 INNNIDKIGVK
-417 YLNKFIIGL
+417 YLNKFILGL
-426 ISSNK
+426 LGSHK

-436 SVLTKVTMF
+436 TIMNKVTTF
-445 IKKNKLNIVVV
+445 IKKHKLQVVIT
-456 AMSGKTI
+456 AGKTVDH
-463 EQIRTSIECCVT
+463 IRETIKCCIT
-475 NVFEIALMSLKK
+475 HIFDAAFLTLKL
-487 YKKGEGEDCVLQK
+487 ENCDADCGADCGAD
-500 CDVFFKELVGEYC
+500 CDNFLKELIGEYC
-513 FDKKCGSPI
+513 LEDKCGLSPI
-522 SLMRDLIN
+522 SLMREIITDKI
-530 DSSKMEKIMSGVSD
+530 KIEKIMNGVGD
-544 YVTNVSA
+544 YVTTVSE

-585 FEGPPGVGKCFA
+585 FEGPPGIGK
-597 KNTPIMLS
+597 
-605 NGEIKMVQD
+605 
-614 ITINDKLMGDDSRE
+614 
-628 RNVLALGNGKEKMY
+628 
-642 RIEQVKGD
+642 
-650 NYIVNESHILSLK
+650 
-663 MSKSGKKGYK
+663 
-673 HQTILGKRYLKDEI
+673 
-687 IDICIKDYL
+687 
-696 NLPEYIKG
+696 
-704 CLKGYKVGVEFIE
+704 
-717 SYVSLEP
+717 
-724 YALGCWL
+724 
-731 GDGTSRNF
+731 
-739 GITTID
+739 
-745 EPIINYFREFAKK
+745 
-758 YDLEIK
+758 
-764 QGKGNNEITYSITTG
+764 
-779 KMGGRSDKNI
+779 
-789 LMNKLKEY
+789 
-797 NLINNKHIPS
+797 
-807 KYKCNSREVRLQLL
+807 
-821 AGLIDTDGYYNEDNN
+821 
-836 SLEIAQ
+836 
-842 KNKKLAEDIL
+842 
-852 WIVRSLGF
+852 
-860 RGIMKECTKSCTY
+860 
-873 KGEKRCGQYY
+873 
-883 RTIITGK
+883 
-890 GLQDIPT
+890 
-897 LLERKK
+897 
-903 PREHNQIKDCLNTG
+903 
-917 IKVIPLEEDEYF
+917 
-929 GFQIDGNS
+929 
-937 RFLLGDFTVTHNTSL
+937 TSL

-1014 FIDELDKISNTDHGR
+1014 FIDELDKISNTEHGR

-1052 NGIDLDLSKALFI
+1052 NGIDLDLSKTLFI
-1065 FSYNDP
+1065 FSYNDA

-1087 KHITLD
+1087 KHISLD
-1093 EKLVICKNYLLPE
+1093 EKLVICKKYLLPE

-1116 VVELSEDNLKFI
+1116 VVEMSEANLTFI

-1145 FEIIGDINLKCIKM
+1145 FEIIGEINLECIKM
-1159 KTSDHDDSHDDACVS
+1159 KTKSNNDSI
-1174 LALSLPIPITITNEE
+1174 SLPVVITNEE

-1202 VQQISASSKV
+1202 VQQISAYSKV

-1273 MTRNLEMF
+1273 MARNLEMF
-1281 TKMKMQGIHIHCP
+1281 TKTKMQGIHIHCP

-1375 NGTKEEV
+1375 NGTKEEI

>member
-1 MSELSS
+1 MKTKNFKIKNDLCGFYSPVKTNAVAATTTVVAVTTAETSSVLLQIEKLREMIQRTILAQHQYKLVDILSANDINLSVQYLEKIYRNLDGIETGLHCATGKTILELKYEIKLVMSELSS

-51 LKIYFHP
+51 MKIYFHP

-69 RKSATSDK
+69 KKSATSDK

-93 SMNLDCFDLARMN
+93 SMNLDCFDLARTN

-295 YDSGNIP
+295 YDAGNIP

-366 EIYSQM
+366 EIYSKM
-372 QVRSRNIFCEDHDEE
+372 QVRSRNIFCEDDDEE

-500 CDVFFKELVGEYC
+500 CDIFFKELVGEYC

-551 TLDSAVHGHV
+551 TLDSAVHGHF

-585 FEGPPGVGKCFA
+585 FEGPPGVGK
-597 KNTPIMLS
+597 
-605 NGEIKMVQD
+605 
-614 ITINDKLMGDDSRE
+614 
-628 RNVLALGNGKEKMY
+628 
-642 RIEQVKGD
+642 
-650 NYIVNESHILSLK
+650 
-663 MSKSGKKGYK
+663 
-673 HQTILGKRYLKDEI
+673 
-687 IDICIKDYL
+687 
-696 NLPEYIKG
+696 
-704 CLKGYKVGVEFIE
+704 
-717 SYVSLEP
+717 
-724 YALGCWL
+724 
-731 GDGTSRNF
+731 
-739 GITTID
+739 
-745 EPIINYFREFAKK
+745 
-758 YDLEIK
+758 
-764 QGKGNNEITYSITTG
+764 
-779 KMGGRSDKNI
+779 
-789 LMNKLKEY
+789 
-797 NLINNKHIPS
+797 
-807 KYKCNSREVRLQLL
+807 
-821 AGLIDTDGYYNEDNN
+821 
-836 SLEIAQ
+836 
-842 KNKKLAEDIL
+842 
-852 WIVRSLGF
+852 
-860 RGIMKECTKSCTY
+860 
-873 KGEKRCGQYY
+873 
-883 RTIITGK
+883 
-890 GLQDIPT
+890 
-897 LLERKK
+897 
-903 PREHNQIKDCLNTG
+903 
-917 IKVIPLEEDEYF
+917 
-929 GFQIDGNS
+929 
-937 RFLLGDFTVTHNTSL
+937 TSL

-1159 KTSDHDDSHDDACVS
+1159 KTSDHDNHDSHDDACVS
-1174 LALSLPIPITITNEE
+1174 LALSLPITITNEE

-1281 TKMKMQGIHIHCP
+1281 TKTKMQGIHIHCP